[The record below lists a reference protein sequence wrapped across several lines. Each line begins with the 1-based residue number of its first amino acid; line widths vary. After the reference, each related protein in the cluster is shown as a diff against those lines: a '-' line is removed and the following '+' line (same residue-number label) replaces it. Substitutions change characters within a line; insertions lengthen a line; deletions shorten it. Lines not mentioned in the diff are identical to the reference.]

1 MNNKQLKV
9 SFTFYLYGIVIQI
22 FKLYYIQVL
31 KLYLI
36 KKLSNLYQN
45 FKNNLKTQK
54 IPEVIP
60 LQSHILCKIICTAPA
75 KMVKSSELQYIYVH
89 RKADKLLLSLM
100 RNKKNKSLPAYG
112 LYLQAKTLVGHISL
126 PFLTI

>member
-1 MNNKQLKV
+1 MDNKQLKV
-9 SFTFYLYGIVIQI
+9 SFAFYLYGIVMQI

-36 KKLSNLYQN
+36 KKISNLYQN

-75 KMVKSSELQYIYVH
+75 KMVRVQNFSVCVH